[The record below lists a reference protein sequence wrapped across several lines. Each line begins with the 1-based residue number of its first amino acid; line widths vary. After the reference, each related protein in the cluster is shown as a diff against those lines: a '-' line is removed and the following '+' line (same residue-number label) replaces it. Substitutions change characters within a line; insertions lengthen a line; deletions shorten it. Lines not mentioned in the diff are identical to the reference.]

1 MSMKDRL
8 SKKTEG
14 LFVPQRKEPAS
25 NPPVAPNATA
35 APLRTSP
42 GQMLMVNSL
51 MKENNEKLASLEM
64 RLKEFDGVLPVRLIP
79 ADRILASKWAN
90 RLEPSFRN
98 ADFAALKDE
107 IARSEGN
114 VQPIKLRPIAGSD
127 RFEIVY
133 GHRRHRA
140 CLELNLPVLAFIE
153 EVSEQ
158 DLFKEMDRENRH
170 RRDLSPW
177 EQGVMYRRALE
188 ENLFRSLGE
197 LAREIGI
204 DKGNV
209 SKALKLAELP
219 EAVVSA
225 FASPLDLQYR
235 WAKLLSD
242 ALQKNPER
250 VLGKAKELAARA
262 GRLPAKQVLDAL
274 TGVVEPFVSERLI
287 QVEGR
292 PVAVLRIEGDRGVI
306 RFEKGALTSTKA
318 EEVEAFLTKIFHH

>member
-14 LFVPQRKEPAS
+14 LFVPQRKEPGPT
-25 NPPVAPNATA
+25 PPSPGT

-64 RLKEFDGVLPVRLIP
+64 RLKDFDGVLPVRLIS
-79 ADRILASKWAN
+79 ADRIVASKWAN
-90 RLEPSFRN
+90 RLEPSFHN
-98 ADFAALKDE
+98 ADFAALREE
-107 IARSEGN
+107 IARAEGN
-114 VQPIKLRPIAGSD
+114 IQPIKIRPIRGSD
-127 RFEIVY
+127 GFEVVY

-140 CLELNLPVLAFIE
+140 CLELNLPVLVLIE

-170 RRDLSPW
+170 RMDLSPW

-197 LAREIGI
+197 LAREIGV
-204 DKGNV
+204 DKGNI

-219 EAVVSA
+219 EAVVAA
-225 FASPLDLQYR
+225 FSSPLDLQYR
-235 WAKLLSD
+235 WAKLLTD
-242 ALQKNPER
+242 ALQATPER
-250 VLGKAKELAARA
+250 VLAKAAELAGARH
-262 GRLPAKQVLDAL
+262 GLSPKQVLDAL
-274 TGVVEPFVSERLI
+274 LGMAEKDVDERVVRLDGNSI
-287 QVEGR
+287 
-292 PVAVLRIEGDRGVI
+292 AVIRTEGDRAVV
-306 RFEKGALTSTKA
+306 RFEKGSLTRERAGELET
-318 EEVEAFLTKIFHH
+318 FLKKLFKS

>member
-14 LFVPQRKEPAS
+14 LFLPQKKET
-25 NPPVAPNATA
+25 VAPSTGTAT

-51 MKENNEKLASLEM
+51 MKENNEKLAQLET
-64 RLKEFDGVLPVRLIP
+64 RLKEFEGVLPVRLIP
-79 ADRILASKWAN
+79 AAKVVASKWAN
-90 RLEPSFRN
+90 RVEPSFHTAEFGLLRE
-98 ADFAALKDE
+98 E
-107 IARSEGN
+107 IARSGGN
-114 VQPIKLRPIAGSD
+114 VQPIKVRTIADGEQY
-127 RFEIVY
+127 EIVY

-140 CLELNLPVLAFIE
+140 CLELDLPVLALID

-158 DLFKEMDRENRH
+158 DLFKEMERENRH

-177 EQGVMYRRALE
+177 EQGVMYRRALD

-209 SKALKLAELP
+209 SKALRLAELP
-219 EAVVSA
+219 EIVVSA

-235 WAKLLSD
+235 WAKPLAD
-242 ALQKNPER
+242 AIQLDGER
-250 VLGKAKELAARA
+250 VMAVAKQLATTSRA
-262 GRLPAKQVLDAL
+262 QPPKQVLDSLLGKVARQ
-274 TGVVEPFVSERLI
+274 GAERAVKVNGKTLASI
-287 QVEGR
+287 SVDQGR
-292 PVAVLRIEGDRGVI
+292 GSVRFANAVLTDEIADQLYT
-306 RFEKGALTSTKA
+306 FLEKLLAK
-318 EEVEAFLTKIFHH
+318 

>member
-14 LFVPQRKEPAS
+14 LFVPQRKEPSTA
-25 NPPVAPNATA
+25 AQGAAA

-64 RLKEFDGVLPVRLIP
+64 RLKEFDGVLPVRLVA
-79 ADRILASKWAN
+79 ADRIVASKWAN
-90 RLEPSFRN
+90 RLEPSFQN
-98 ADFAALKDE
+98 ADFAALKEE

-114 VQPIKLRPIAGSD
+114 VQPIKLRPIGGGD
-127 RFEIVY
+127 QFEVVY

-140 CLELNLPVLAFIE
+140 CLELNLPVLALIE
-153 EVSEQ
+153 DVSEQ

-197 LAREIGI
+197 LSREIGI

-219 EAVVSA
+219 ETVVAA
-225 FASPLDLQYR
+225 FSSPLDLQYR

-242 ALQKNPER
+242 ALQANPER
-250 VLGKAKELAARA
+250 VLKTAKELATNGGA
-262 GRLPAKQVLDAL
+262 LSAKQVLEAL
-274 TGVVEPFVSERLI
+274 LGAEEPEVSEHVV
-287 QVEGR
+287 QVEGKAL
-292 PVAVLRIEGDRGVI
+292 AVIRREGERGVV
-306 RFEKGALTSTKA
+306 RFERGALTKKRA
-318 EEVEAFLTKIFHH
+318 EELEEFLVKLLRS